1 MAVSKLSTQLTQGNN
16 VYYNRGAK
24 TNEFPTR
31 LTQKQSHDRWGNA
44 HIRPSVLFSLTY
56 FIIVMLLREAKSK
69 FDSLDKSLIPNY
81 DGRNKGKRGQELE
94 QLLGKELCSGLLD
107 FDDGEGKSFKSR
119 QTIAVTQLL
128 HVLDEL
134 INGVS
139 FKQSKVFTKLSNC
152 WFIRFTKDD
161 KFDRDLIFNRYTHP
175 LIFDQLSEDWD
186 YISDCV
192 RSAYNNGQQLRTF
205 NGPRDKNGVHK
216 LLQIRTKASPN
227 KKTGKYTP
235 LVYNGQ
241 QLKNKYMGFYLTT
254 KFEKLLFD

>member
-1 MAVSKLSTQLTQGNN
+1 MPLGSQPKKELTS
-16 VYYNRGAK
+16 A
-24 TNEFPTR
+24 
-31 LTQKQSHDRWGNA
+31 S
-44 HIRPSVLFSLTY
+44 Y

-69 FDSLDKSLIPNY
+69 FDSLDKSLISNY
-81 DGRNKGKRGQELE
+81 GTNKGERGQSLE
-94 QLLGKELCSGLLD
+94 QLLGKSLSSDILD
-107 FDDGEGKSFKSR
+107 FDDGELKAFKSR
-119 QTIAVTQLL
+119 ETIAVTQLK

-161 KFDRDLIFNRYTHP
+161 KFDRDIIVNRYTSP
-175 LIFDQLSEDWD
+175 LIFDKLSEDWD

-192 RSAYNNGQQLRTF
+192 RSAYNNGEQLRTF
-205 NGPRDKNGVHK
+205 NGPRDKSGVHK

>member
-1 MAVSKLSTQLTQGNN
+1 MDVPLGSQPKKELTS
-16 VYYNRGAK
+16 A
-24 TNEFPTR
+24 
-31 LTQKQSHDRWGNA
+31 S
-44 HIRPSVLFSLTY
+44 Y
-56 FIIVMLLREAKSK
+56 FIIVMKLSEAKSK

-119 QTIAVTQLL
+119 QTIAVTQLK

-152 WFIRFTKDD
+152 WIIRFTKDD
-161 KFDRDLIFNRYTHP
+161 KFDRDIILNRYTSP

-186 YISDCV
+186 YIGDCV
-192 RSAYNNGQQLRTF
+192 RSAYNNGEQLRTF